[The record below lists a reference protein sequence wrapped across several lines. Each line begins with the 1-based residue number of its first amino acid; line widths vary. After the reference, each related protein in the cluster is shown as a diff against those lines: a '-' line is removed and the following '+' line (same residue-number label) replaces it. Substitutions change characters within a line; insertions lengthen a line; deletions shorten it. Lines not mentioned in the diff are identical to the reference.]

1 MKIRMERAEAETT
14 RAPVA
19 PVSVAD
25 LGYAFRSDRIRLEG
39 SPSATRLPFGTD
51 GGWATS
57 IDQALG
63 SFRDAVGAVRSDIAP
78 VALCALPFD
87 RSAPGE
93 LVIPHEMIIERGGE
107 RWIQTVVGTTN
118 DRDSPLLDSAGVTP
132 PRSLVDPTEI
142 AIRSEIDRDVWCD
155 QIRAIVNVINTTELQ
170 KAVLFRT
177 LSIHADRDFVPSAIY
192 RRLSKSISTGYAFL
206 VDGFVGV
213 SPELLVER
221 TGDMVRAHPMAGTLP
236 LSGDVEADAQAARQL
251 ISDPKMQVEHQITID
266 RLHDAL
272 LGWCSYLDSEPRP
285 SWWRLPAF
293 STWPRWSKVD
303 CPIRRPL
310 RWNSP
315 RRYIPPPRSAAGQFR
330 RRSTPLRRSKAASA
344 DAPPARSD
352 GSMSMGKGSSPSE
365 SGLLRSKDATPRH
378 TPAWVSWAARFPR
391 RSSPRPRRSSA
402 RSCPHSSTSSPVS
415 RPLMRPRCP
424 ATLEAWPDR
433 IPPPIAAEICPE
445 ADGK

>member
-57 IDQALG
+57 IDQALA
-63 SFRDAVGAVRSDIAP
+63 SFRDAVGGVRSDIAP
-78 VALCALPFD
+78 IALCALPFD

-236 LSGDVEADAQAARQL
+236 LTGNVEADAEAARQL

-272 LGWCSYLDSEPRP
+272 LGWCSYLDSEPHP
-285 SWWRLPAF
+285 SVVAAASVQHLATLVEGRLSDPAPSALELAAALHPTPAVGGWPVQAALDTIAKIESCERGRAAGPVGWVDVHGEGQLAVGIRAAQIEGRNATAYAGVGVVGGSIPEAEFAETQAKFRTVLPAL
-293 STWPRWSKVD
+293 
-303 CPIRRPL
+303 IH
-310 RWNSP
+310 
-315 RRYIPPPRSAAGQFR
+315 I
-330 RRSTPLRRSKAASA
+330 
-344 DAPPARSD
+344 
-352 GSMSMGKGSSPSE
+352 
-365 SGLLRSKDATPRH
+365 
-378 TPAWVSWAARFPR
+378 
-391 RSSPRPRRSSA
+391 
-402 RSCPHSSTSSPVS
+402 
-415 RPLMRPRCP
+415 
-424 ATLEAWPDR
+424 
-433 IPPPIAAEICPE
+433 
-445 ADGK
+445 